1 MVLNYKVVLVFALL
15 AVSFLEGSAADSL
28 RTERIGD
35 RYFVIHRVEKEE
47 TLYSLS
53 KRYNADLDQIIKTNG
68 IINNHI
74 SLAQELK
81 IPIKGEPDPVTY
93 AERTTK
99 KHHTVST
106 GETLYAISRR
116 YGVTVDQL
124 RNWNNLPSNEIS
136 VGQSL
141 VVDTGSGKRSEQE
154 ELPEGEEVVE
164 NNTVAEDTGRAP
176 ESNRKDNP
184 EASDVPEEF
193 TVYYVQNG
201 EMLGGIARKFN
212 VRPDSIVIWNS
223 LPNTY
228 LSIGQKL
235 LIKGEIDAE
244 LQKKAPNTTT
254 TPYGTIR
261 KSTDQSGFTR
271 FFEEGIASK
280 IDSSVETEK
289 YLALH
294 RSLPM
299 GTLIEVRN
307 LMNNKK
313 VFVRVVGKLPETG
326 LNENVLIRLT
336 PVCFERLGVIDSRT
350 RVEVSYYED

>member
-1 MVLNYKVVLVFALL
+1 MVLNYRVVLVLALL
-15 AVSFLEGSAADSL
+15 VVSFLEGSAADSL
-28 RTERIGD
+28 RTEKIGD

-53 KRYNADLDQIIKTNG
+53 KRYNADLDHIIKING
-68 IINNHI
+68 IVNNQI

-81 IPIKGEPDPVTY
+81 IPIKGVPVMNAVRTSR
-93 AERTTK
+93 ER
-99 KHHTVST
+99 HTVST
-106 GETLYAISRR
+106 GETLYAISRK
-116 YGVTVDQL
+116 YDVTVDQL
-124 RNWNNLPSNEIS
+124 RSWNNLPSNEIS

-141 VVDTGSGKRSEQE
+141 VINSTSGERSKQE
-154 ELPEGEEVVE
+154 ELPEEVVE
-164 NNTVAEDTGRAP
+164 NSTVAENTGRAP
-176 ESNRKDNP
+176 ESNPKDNP
-184 EASDVPEEF
+184 KTNDLPKGF

-212 VRPDSIVIWNS
+212 VRPDSVVIWNS

-228 LSIGQKL
+228 LTIGQKL

-271 FFEEGIASK
+271 IFEEGIASK

-336 PVCFERLGVIDSRT
+336 PVCFERLGIIDSRT